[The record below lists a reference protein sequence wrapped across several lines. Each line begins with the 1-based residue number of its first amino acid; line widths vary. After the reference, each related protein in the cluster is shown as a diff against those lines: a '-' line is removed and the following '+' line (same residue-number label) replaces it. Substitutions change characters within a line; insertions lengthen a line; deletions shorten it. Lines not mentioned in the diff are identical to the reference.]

1 MADYSKSLLDEPDH
15 YVVNVNDN
23 ADDDETELVVRVQQ
37 QAEVENNYS
46 ASASS
51 SSSSAAAAAAANIQ
65 LSSISSSSP
74 SCTHEQLQQQQQQYH
89 HEQQQQQHFYEQ
101 AQYSYHEQQQQQLPQ
116 MQQNHQQPPLHSP
129 LHLQNSEIQSS
140 DHLPIKVRNLNNSSN
155 TNNNSS
161 GNLLHYFKGSIHLA
175 FLSHLCFVIA
185 SLFYIKLSFIQL
197 SWIQY
202 TMIENDLTTEI
213 LMTDDDVTWN
223 TWANENQGEYREAPT
238 YLQLTRLTYGD
249 DYTKWCT
256 RGAAF
261 FVLVGTLDWLRYCD
275 KWNVFMILAGLAGL
289 MSGYSQ
295 SQRAAAIWETIS
307 VHLYFLESITLLKR
321 VHYYPMESVNV
332 GEGSMVSSLST
343 TNKVD
348 DNGIV
353 VVAVGDHYLESS
365 SGGCN
370 VVGRR
375 SSSSSSSSGGTGG
388 RDHGGGGFGD
398 NGSVCT
404 GISNHDGCIRDAA
417 TYINEHHA
425 TDYPCFRVGDMFF
438 FLGGMLDIV
447 GSYISLAGMVGI
459 WIAYTDLVACF
470 LWLGCALIAIS
481 AEIYYLQKQVAT
493 CIENGE
499 EYDLGC
505 LHCY

>member
-15 YVVNVNDN
+15 NVVNDVND
-23 ADDDETELVVRVQQ
+23 DDDGHETVLVVRVQ
-37 QAEVENNYS
+37 ADEEENKYS
-46 ASASS
+46 SSS
-51 SSSSAAAAAAANIQ
+51 SSSSAASNIQ
-65 LSSISSSSP
+65 LASSMPPSS
-74 SCTHEQLQQQQQQYH
+74 
-89 HEQQQQQHFYEQ
+89 HEQQQQPQPQQYHEQQHFNELQ
-101 AQYSYHEQQQQQLPQ
+101 YHEQQQQQL
-116 MQQNHQQPPLHSP
+116 QQTQQTQQPPLHSP
-129 LHLQNSEIQSS
+129 LHLQNNKTHTEHPPQETWSN
-140 DHLPIKVRNLNNSSN
+140 HNNYSVGYVTSIF
-155 TNNNSS
+155 
-161 GNLLHYFKGSIHLA
+161 HYFKGSIHLA

-275 KWNVFMILAGLAGL
+275 KWNVFMILAGLAGVL
-289 MSGYSQ
+289 SGYSK

-321 VHYYPMESVNV
+321 VHYYPMEMVNV
-332 GEGSMVSSLST
+332 GGNSSMVSSLST
-343 TNKVD
+343 TNDKVD

-353 VVAVGDHYLESS
+353 VVGDHYLESS

-370 VVGRR
+370 VVGRY
-375 SSSSSSSSGGTGG
+375 SSSSSGGAGDRGG
-388 RDHGGGGFGD
+388 VFD
-398 NGSVCT
+398 NGIVCT
-404 GISNHDGCIRDAA
+404 GINHDGCIRDAA
-417 TYINEHHA
+417 TYINEYHA

-438 FLGGMLDIV
+438 FLGGMLDV
-447 GSYISLAGMVGI
+447 SNKWMYP
-459 WIAYTDLVACF
+459 
-470 LWLGCALIAIS
+470 
-481 AEIYYLQKQVAT
+481 
-493 CIENGE
+493 CI
-499 EYDLGC
+499 
-505 LHCY
+505 